1 MGKRVYFDDR
11 RDAGRQLASK
21 LAAYAGARPLVLALP
36 RGGVPVGYE
45 VARALSAPLDVFV
58 VRKLGVPHNEEF
70 AMGAVASGGALVLNE
85 EVVARLGIAAEVVA
99 RVAEIE
105 RREIER
111 RERAFRGGRPLPDV
125 RRRTVILVDDG
136 LATGATM
143 RAAVA
148 ALRKMKPAR
157 LVVAV
162 PISDPDV
169 CDEFR
174 HLADDVVCA
183 VTPEPLHSV
192 GLWYRDFTQTA
203 DDEVRELLARASLEQ
218 AEARPPGATPV

>member
-11 RDAGRQLASK
+11 RDAGRQLALK
-21 LAAYAGARPLVLALP
+21 LSAYAGARPLVLGLP
-36 RGGVPVGYE
+36 RGGVPVAYE

-58 VRKLGVPHNEEF
+58 VRKLGVPDNEEL
-70 AMGAVASGGALVLNE
+70 AMGAVASGGALVVND
-85 EVVARLGIAAEVVA
+85 EVVERFGIPAEVVA
-99 RVAEIE
+99 RAAEVE
-105 RREIER
+105 RGEVER
-111 RERAFRGGRPLPDV
+111 RERAFRGGRPMPDL
-125 RRRTVILVDDG
+125 RRRTVLLVDDG

-143 RAAVA
+143 RAAVS

-174 HLADDVVCA
+174 HLADDAVCA
-183 VTPEPLHSV
+183 VTPEPLFSV
-192 GLWYRDFTQTA
+192 GLWYRDFTQTG
-203 DDEVRELLARASLEQ
+203 DDEVRELLARAALEREG
-218 AEARPPGATPV
+218 AVPPGATPS